1 MRRCLALD
9 LKDDAELIAR
19 YEAWHRPGAVPEPV
33 VASIRAAGILEME
46 IWRVQDRLF
55 MLIEAGPDFSPQA
68 KAAAD
73 MDSRDVR
80 AWERLMSA
88 FQKPLPGSASDEKW
102 RDMRR
107 IFALSEQP

>member
-19 YEAWHRPGAVPEPV
+19 YEAWHRPGAVPQAV
-33 VASIRAAGILEME
+33 VRSIREAGILEME
-46 IWRVQDRLF
+46 IWRVEDRLF
-55 MLIEAGPDFSPQA
+55 MVVEAGPDFSPQA

-73 MDSRDVR
+73 MASRDVR

-88 FQKPLPGSASDEKW
+88 FQKPLTGAAPDEKW